1 MRTYRITVLIGVIFS
16 LCCTGQTS
24 FNSSNIFDRILHN
37 AAADG
42 IHLSALNFTD
52 LVLREIV
59 GIYDSAIC
67 SDNSSSKGGNGSRID
82 VHNHLVPDWYRSL
95 VPVTGG
101 NPTPQWNISS
111 TFSFM
116 ESEDIGRSVLSFS
129 SPGAAVFPGNR
140 AKTLALA
147 RLMNEETAAY
157 ARSFTDKLSFMA
169 VVPFPYINESIQEA
183 RYALDELGAAGLVLL
198 SSFEGKYLGDPA
210 FAEFFRAVNGREGRQ
225 IIFVHPG
232 TPYLIV
238 NGELVEANPTRYPT
252 GFLEFYF
259 ETARTF
265 QDLTVTQTLHNL
277 SNLHWIVPHAGGAYP
292 TIIDR
297 ILFGSFPALV
307 NDTYDIMKT
316 RLWYDT
322 AGPTF
327 LHQVGGL
334 LAYDVSDSQ
343 ILFGTDF
350 PYVPQLS
357 QPGSLQAIL
366 DSDFIDD
373 AGKEGVFSMN
383 AKGLFRENLFDQGC
397 LH

>member
-1 MRTYRITVLIGVIFS
+1 MRTHSLTVLFFHIFT
-16 LCCTGQTS
+16 LFCTAQG
-24 FNSSNIFDRILHN
+24 NSNISESIRHN

-42 IHLSALNFTD
+42 INLAALNFTD
-52 LVLREIV
+52 LVLNEIV
-59 GIYDSAIC
+59 GIYDSAQC
-67 SDNSSSKGGNGSRID
+67 SNNISGNGGNGSRID
-82 VHNHLVPDWYRSL
+82 VHTHLVPDWYRSL
-95 VPVTGG
+95 VPLTGG
-101 NPTPQWNISS
+101 NPTPQWNLTS

-116 ESEDIGRSVLSFS
+116 DSENIGRSVLSFS
-129 SPGAAVFPGNR
+129 SPGAAVFPGNQ
-140 AKTLALA
+140 AMTVAIA

-157 ARSFTDKLSFMA
+157 ARSFADRLSFMA
-169 VVPFPYINESIQEA
+169 VVPLPYINESIQEA
-183 RYALDELGAAGLVLL
+183 KYALDELGAVGLVLL

-210 FAEFFRAVNGREGRQ
+210 FTEFFQSVNEKEGKQ

-238 NGELVEANPTRYPT
+238 NGDLVEANPTRYPT

-265 QDLTVTQTLHNL
+265 QDLTVTQTLDNL
-277 SNLHWIVPHAGGAYP
+277 SNIDWIVPHAGAAYP
-292 TIIDR
+292 TILDR
-297 ILFGSFPALV
+297 VLYGSFPALV

-327 LHQVGGL
+327 HHQIGGL
-334 LAYDVSDSQ
+334 LAYDVDDSQ

-357 QPGSLQAIL
+357 QAGSLQAIL
-366 DSDFIDD
+366 DSNFVNET
-373 AGKEGVFSMN
+373 GKEGIFNGN
-383 AKGLFRENLFDQGC
+383 AKGLFGEDLDRGC